1 MAIATRLTPR
11 IVPVAG
17 EHDDWPEALT
27 ARAATR
33 RTMVAHPPSVAA
45 SGNRPTIAV
54 GVLGFA
60 LGGFFDGIMLHQV
73 LQWHHFLSLVP
84 GEALRDI
91 RAQILA
97 DGMFHVAV
105 YAIATLGLW
114 LIWRAHD
121 GLDAAGG
128 RRLLG
133 AALLGFGAWQVV
145 DVVGFHWVVGIHR
158 IRVDVPNP
166 LLWDVGWLGVV
177 GLPPL
182 LAGLWLRRS
191 ATGGGRPPQP
201 GQGGHGRA
209 AAAMLA
215 LSVIG
220 AAPLASLPPL
230 GAAATTTVVVL
241 FRPGLGLEGAFAAV
255 AAADGRVVWADA
267 SGELLTLQ
275 LGPQGSAWQLYRH
288 GALVVGTSGPV
299 AGCLAWTKV

>member
-1 MAIATRLTPR
+1 
-11 IVPVAG
+11 
-17 EHDDWPEALT
+17 
-27 ARAATR
+27 
-33 RTMVAHPPSVAA
+33 MVAHPPSVAA
-45 SGNRPTIAV
+45 PGSRPAIAA

-105 YAIATLGLW
+105 YAIAALGLW
-114 LIWRAHD
+114 LLWRARCGID
-121 GLDAAGG
+121 SASG
-128 RRLLG
+128 RYLLG
-133 AALLGFGAWQVV
+133 AVLLGFGAWQIV

-166 LLWDVGWLGVV
+166 LLWDLGWLAVI

-191 ATGGGRPPQP
+191 AAAGGPSPRGGGR
-201 GQGGHGRA
+201 HGRA
-209 AAAMLA
+209 AATTLA
-215 LSVIG
+215 LSVLG
-220 AAPLASLPPL
+220 GAPLASLPLP
-230 GAAATTTVVVL
+230 GAAATRAVVVL
-241 FRPGLGLEGAFAAV
+241 FRPGLGLEGAFAAVAAV

-267 SGELLTLQ
+267 SGELLTVQ
-275 LGPQGSAWQLYRH
+275 LGPEGSAWRLYRH